1 MHRQLLVVVIILFSG
16 IYTHAQ
22 TQLIESY
29 KHRLLSEKKDTAK
42 LKLLLLICGEIYS
55 MSGDS
60 LCHYAKLTE
69 NLALQL
75 NDKKAFYSAANSYA
89 FGLSTKGYFDSS
101 NKYINVISNE
111 IENNNAFLHEYV
123 QLQLTRAFN
132 YYKSSKSKQSL
143 KNLFILKQKVTDTT
157 DFKYAQIV
165 FQMAVSYGGL
175 EHYNESIIW
184 ANKASSGMDPT
195 SNNRLKQISYSRML
209 MNKSIAYIHL
219 YEKIH
224 DPSLA
229 DSSFYYSSK
238 AEAYCKKNEILFQ
251 FCQSQILIGYYYI
264 YKKNYEKAEWYIQNG
279 IKNRQLLK
287 DPTYTTSDMTVL
299 GTFYSKSGQTDKG
312 IATCKAAIDTCMKY
326 KLTLTLWTLA
336 YKALAEN
343 YRIAENYKEYAHT
356 LNQLLHVRDSLYLR
370 GVDEEL
376 EKIEAVYDLQKKEI
390 EITHHKSVLDRQN
403 FWFYLI
409 LISTAFVIVTGLIL
423 FNSYRRNQKLKL
435 HFVQE
440 EEKRIAEQKI
450 KAAEENERK
459 RIAADLHDN
468 LGVQANAIVYASEKL
483 KITDGEQ
490 KDIANNLNAN
500 AKDMLFF
507 LRETLWAL
515 KSTEVTME
523 SVWIRLLNFITQ
535 MKKVYAG
542 FTFKIEGYFPEN
554 NVISSAMGLNIL
566 MIVQEAVNNAIKH
579 SNGNSITIAG
589 TPTPT
594 AWHITVTDNGKAFDI
609 ETVTL
614 NDDNHGIKNM
624 YNRASG
630 SGLILEHIASES
642 GTIVKLI
649 VPLTEALKKLPV
661 SNIR

>member
-1 MHRQLLVVVIILFSG
+1 MPTRIILFTILTICSN
-16 IYTHAQ
+16 IALAQ
-22 TQLIESY
+22 TQLIEGY
-29 KHRLLSEKKDTAK
+29 KQKLLHEKKNEEK
-42 LKLLLLICGEIYS
+42 LKILSLICGEIYS
-55 MSGDS
+55 MNGDS

-111 IENNNAFLHEYV
+111 IENNKVFLHEYV
-123 QLQLTRAFN
+123 QLQITRAFN

-143 KNLFILKQKVTDTT
+143 KNLFILKQKITDTT
-157 DFKYAQIV
+157 DFEYAQIV

-175 EHYNESIIW
+175 EHYDESIIW
-184 ANKASSGMDPT
+184 ANRASARIDPM
-195 SNNRLKQISYSRML
+195 SKNRLEQISYSRML

-219 YEKIH
+219 YEKTH
-224 DPSLA
+224 DPSLV
-229 DSSFYYSSK
+229 DSSFYYSST
-238 AEAYCKKNEILFQ
+238 AETYSKKNEILFQ
-251 FCQSQILIGYYYI
+251 FCQSQILIGYYYT

-279 IKNRQLLK
+279 IKNRLLLK

-312 IATCKAAIDTCMKY
+312 IAICKAAIDTCLKY
-326 KLTLTLWTLA
+326 KLTLTLMTLT
-336 YKALAEN
+336 YKALAQN
-343 YRIAENYKEYAHT
+343 YEIAKNYKEYANT
-356 LNQLLHVRDSLYLR
+356 LNQLLRVRDSLYLR
-370 GVDEEL
+370 GVDDEL

-390 EITHHKSVLDRQN
+390 EITHQKSALDRQN

-409 LISTAFVIVTGLIL
+409 LITTAFVIITGVIL

-483 KITDGEQ
+483 KTAEGEQ
-490 KDIANNLNAN
+490 NDIADNLNTT

-542 FTFKIEGYFPEN
+542 FSFKIEGHFPEN
-554 NVISSAMGLNIL
+554 NIISSAMGLNIL

-579 SNGNSITIAG
+579 SNGNSITISGNADKSK
-589 TPTPT
+589 
-594 AWHITVTDNGKAFDI
+594 WNITITDNGTAFNI

-624 YNRASG
+624 YNRASA
-630 SGLILEHIASES
+630 SGLTIEHNTSKL
-642 GTIVKLI
+642 GTIVKVS
-649 VPLTEALKKLPV
+649 VPLTDTIK
-661 SNIR
+661 NIE